1 MTSLMQRM
9 MDMDKCVQLNDIEVR
24 CKDGRLVGCWPGR
37 GFDIQGRNGK
47 EEVEEE
53 RREVREGEGEEEEG
67 KVVAKEVE
75 EEEEEEERLLGEQQG
90 GQNNLLRMTGEEL
103 FNLDRRADI
112 WNEWGRH
119 SPGKELIEIAGS
131 GQNGA

>member
-1 MTSLMQRM
+1 MNNLYS
-9 MDMDKCVQLNDIEVR
+9 VR
-24 CKDGRLVGCWPGR
+24 RRRKRR
-37 GFDIQGRNGK
+37 
-47 EEVEEE
+47 E
-53 RREVREGEGEEEEG
+53 RRGRE
-67 KVVAKEVE
+67 KEVE